1 MTAPGMAEMAAF
13 AAGGARDRLMV
24 DLVPAT
30 EFIDR
35 LAAAEAMQ

>member
-1 MTAPGMAEMAAF
+1 MPKMAAF
-13 AAGGARDRLMV
+13 AAGTARDRLMV
-24 DLVPAT
+24 DLVPGT